1 MKKQDYAK
9 RYLNK
14 LALLM
19 LAAPLI
25 LVTAGCDEIDSGEVQ
40 NSIELPVDSVLNFR
54 CENEGIFP
62 EDCVLDNPENPYV
75 SVAVT
80 EDNKFDLSEDAP
92 SAKSRYYLWATAL
105 ARGAGLQ
112 GENQFFTALS
122 LQEVFAESG
131 SPTTRDQARKAYR
144 SVLDNFFLSP
154 SFFKVTDI
162 LTDYELLENGGVGSP
177 EATGGDVFCH
187 TGWECENE
195 SYTTAADSTNS
206 APVSHNP
213 EDNQSIKQFGDN
225 GLSFQVVPAIQI
237 NDASE
242 ITYTATVWAMNWTGN
257 GTTDPFTD
265 LGYMELTVLDTGG
278 GVLAAENVSVL
289 PSVNLL
295 NNGGFGSPEATG
307 GDVFCHTGWAC
318 ENNSYTT
325 AADGPNSAPVSH
337 NPEDNQSI
345 KQFDDDGLT
354 FQVVDATPGMIYQ
367 ASVWAMNWTGNGT
380 TDPFTESGFVELSF
394 LDAAGDIVPGSQQ
407 YVYVDAV
414 DDGVNVYL
422 PPQDGAEV
430 SDWTQLTISAVAPA
444 GTVSAR
450 MLLIHQ
456 LVGGSGGTL
465 RWDDASITAANDGEN
480 VYLPPQDGADVSDW
494 RKLELTVVAPEGA
507 ASVKLLLQHQ
517 LAGGSGG
524 SLRWDDASIVTEATI
539 SFALKDAVGL
549 NLYDPE
555 SVGLVTLYPDPDPVL
570 SQLLAL
576 SDISNWGYVYDPLLG
591 IMSVFQP

>member
-1 MKKQDYAK
+1 
-9 RYLNK
+9 
-14 LALLM
+14 
-19 LAAPLI
+19 
-25 LVTAGCDEIDSGEVQ
+25 
-40 NSIELPVDSVLNFR
+40 
-54 CENEGIFP
+54 
-62 EDCVLDNPENPYV
+62 
-75 SVAVT
+75 
-80 EDNKFDLSEDAP
+80 
-92 SAKSRYYLWATAL
+92 
-105 ARGAGLQ
+105 
-112 GENQFFTALS
+112 
-122 LQEVFAESG
+122 VF
-131 SPTTRDQARKAYR
+131 
-144 SVLDNFFLSP
+144 
-154 SFFKVTDI
+154 
-162 LTDYELLENGGVGSP
+162 
-177 EATGGDVFCH
+177 
-187 TGWECENE
+187 
-195 SYTTAADSTNS
+195 
-206 APVSHNP
+206 
-213 EDNQSIKQFGDN
+213 
-225 GLSFQVVPAIQI
+225 
-237 NDASE
+237 
-242 ITYTATVWAMNWTGN
+242 
-257 GTTDPFTD
+257 
-265 LGYMELTVLDTGG
+265 
-278 GVLAAENVSVL
+278 VL
-289 PSVNLL
+289 PGANLL
-295 NNGGFGSPEATG
+295 NNGGFGSPEASFS
-307 GDVFCHTGWAC
+307 DVLCHTDWEC
-318 ENNSYTT
+318 ENNSFTT

-354 FQVVDATPGMIYQ
+354 FQVVDAMPGMLYQ

-480 VYLPPQDGADVSDW
+480 VYLPPQDGDDVSDW

-539 SFALKDAVGL
+539 SFALKDLVGA
-549 NLYDPE
+549 NLFAPNIDD
-555 SVGLVTLYPDPDPVL
+555 GLVTLYPAPSQAL
-570 SQLLAL
+570 SQALSL
-576 SDISNWGYVYDPLLG
+576 SDISNWGYVYDPDTG
-591 IMSVFQP
+591 IMSEFRP